1 MELNNQIV
9 SGIVGVS
16 DIEGVMLVSE
26 LGSDQQR
33 KGSILEVDRVG
44 NKKLAHTRT
53 CLKASFITT
62 CQGFL
67 ACVHRKTSSN
77 DLYGEAQL
85 KRCIF
90 SRLQIRISQVEV
102 YEREGKSVI

>member
-1 MELNNQIV
+1 MKIDDETYGAVELNNQIV

-16 DIEGVMLVSE
+16 DIERVMLVSE
-26 LGSDQQR
+26 LRSDQQR

-53 CLKASFITT
+53 CLKASSITT

-67 ACVHRKTSSN
+67 TCVQRKTTCN

-90 SRLQIRISQVEV
+90 FRLQIGISQV
-102 YEREGKSVI
+102 